1 MEAIGVPER
10 INRLISGR
18 GISTSSSFDNAAYL
32 QFRCDSFNAN
42 QGALTGYDC
51 PLCKNRGCIAEV
63 RHNAV
68 TMVRCSCMDAR
79 NSIQRAEASGL
90 KDLLQIYTL
99 DRFQTVE
106 PWQAAA
112 KRTAEKYLQEQKGWF
127 VMSGA
132 VGSGKSHLCVAICG
146 ELLKQGRSVQYLMWR
161 DQIRALKSYDGDMD
175 ERSDQLRKYKTA
187 DVLYI
192 DDFLK
197 CGKNEV
203 PTKADT
209 DVALEILM
217 ARYNQTDKLTVIST
231 ERSISELLELDEA
244 LGSRIYERS
253 KGFCLRNT
261 GTDKNW
267 RLRRED

>member
-1 MEAIGVPER
+1 MEAIRMPEK
-10 INRLISGR
+10 IKQRLSEAGTL
-18 GISTSSSFDNAAYL
+18 TSQSFDKTAYL
-32 QFRCDSFNAN
+32 QFRCDSFNATI
-42 QGALTGYDC
+42 GALTGYDC
-51 PLCKNRGCIAEV
+51 PFCKNRGCIAEIRDNSV
-63 RHNAV
+63 A
-68 TMVRCSCMDAR
+68 MVRCSCMDTR
-79 NSIQRAEASGL
+79 SSLQRAEASGL
-90 KDLLQIYTL
+90 KNLLPLYTL
-99 DRFQTVE
+99 DRFQTPE
-106 PWQAAA
+106 PWQIVA
-112 KRTAEKYLQEQKGWF
+112 KQKAEQYLQEQKGWF

-146 ELLKQGRSVQYLMWR
+146 ELLKHGRSVQYLMWR
-161 DQIRALKSYDGDMD
+161 DQIRALKSYDGDID
-175 ERSDQLRKYKTA
+175 ERNDQLRKYKTA

-217 ARYNQTDKLTVIST
+217 ARYNQPDKLTVIST

>member
-1 MEAIGVPER
+1 M
-10 INRLISGR
+10 
-18 GISTSSSFDNAAYL
+18 
-32 QFRCDSFNAN
+32 
-42 QGALTGYDC
+42 
-51 PLCKNRGCIAEV
+51 
-63 RHNAV
+63 
-68 TMVRCSCMDAR
+68 
-79 NSIQRAEASGL
+79 
-90 KDLLQIYTL
+90 
-99 DRFQTVE
+99 
-106 PWQAAA
+106 
-112 KRTAEKYLQEQKGWF
+112 
-127 VMSGA
+127 
-132 VGSGKSHLCVAICG
+132 AICG

-217 ARYNQTDKLTVIST
+217 ARYNQPDKLTVIST

-267 RLRRED
+267 PGTPGGLNENDELRLLGRRGTLRRCSGKGTENASRKTGAGNRL

>member
-1 MEAIGVPER
+1 M
-10 INRLISGR
+10 
-18 GISTSSSFDNAAYL
+18 
-32 QFRCDSFNAN
+32 
-42 QGALTGYDC
+42 
-51 PLCKNRGCIAEV
+51 
-63 RHNAV
+63 
-68 TMVRCSCMDAR
+68 
-79 NSIQRAEASGL
+79 
-90 KDLLQIYTL
+90 
-99 DRFQTVE
+99 
-106 PWQAAA
+106 
-112 KRTAEKYLQEQKGWF
+112 
-127 VMSGA
+127 
-132 VGSGKSHLCVAICG
+132 
-146 ELLKQGRSVQYLMWR
+146 
-161 DQIRALKSYDGDMD
+161 
-175 ERSDQLRKYKTA
+175 
-187 DVLYI
+187 LYI

-217 ARYNQTDKLTVIST
+217 ARYNQPDKLTVIST